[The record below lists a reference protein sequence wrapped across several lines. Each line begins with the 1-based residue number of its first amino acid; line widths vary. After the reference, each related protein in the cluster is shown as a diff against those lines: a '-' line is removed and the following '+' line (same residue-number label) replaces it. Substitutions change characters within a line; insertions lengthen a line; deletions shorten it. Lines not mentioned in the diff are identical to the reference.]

1 MSHEPGVLIV
11 DLSKYFGGTD
21 VRVLNLARAL
31 HGKRDY
37 AVAVLEGSPLHQRL
51 QAENLN
57 AAATGYRR
65 SDPRLIGFLRG
76 VMRERGF
83 KIIDTHNP
91 QSQFWGAIAAR
102 LTSGVKAIAT
112 MHSAYR
118 LEHNGSL
125 KGRLYEQVI
134 HLHRLVGGDFIAVS
148 EAVQQYLIECGVP
161 AARIHLIANA
171 IMPDES
177 ASQPLALF
185 DEFGWGDDSF
195 IVTAV
200 GRLEPVKAHS
210 VLIAAITA
218 LKDEFPQLRCAIV
231 GEGRL
236 RDELQAQIDHLH
248 AGNYI
253 RLTGFLTNVQ
263 QILYNS
269 QLFCMPSRSEGL
281 PYALLEAMSAQLPI
295 VASNVGGMATLLMH
309 EQTAYLVPPDDVG
322 ALEDAIRWMLIN
334 SDDAQQIATRA
345 HALQQERFSVDVMV
359 KETLAAYDSMLND
372 EAN

>member
-1 MSHEPGVLIV
+1 MNHEPGVLIV

-37 AVAVLEGSPLHQRL
+37 AVAVLEGSPLHDRL
-51 QAENLN
+51 KAENLN
-57 AAATGYRR
+57 TAATHYRR
-65 SDPRLIGFLRG
+65 SDPRIIGFLRG
-76 VMRERGF
+76 VMRERGLT
-83 KIIDTHNP
+83 IIDTHNP

-102 LTSGVKAIAT
+102 LTDGVRAIAT

-125 KGRLYEQVI
+125 KGRLYEQII
-134 HLHRLVGGDFIAVS
+134 HLHRLLGGDFIAVS

-161 AARIHLIANA
+161 AAQIHLIANA

-177 ASQPLALF
+177 ATQPLALF

-195 IVTAV
+195 VVTAV

-210 VLIAAITA
+210 VLIAAVTA
-218 LKDEFPQLRCAIV
+218 LKEEYPQLRCAIV
-231 GEGRL
+231 GDGRL
-236 RDELQAQIDHLH
+236 RDELQAQIDHLN
-248 AGNYI
+248 ASEYV

-269 QLFCMPSRSEGL
+269 DLFCMPSRSEGL

-295 VASNVGGMATLLMH
+295 VASDVGGMATLLMH
-309 EQTAYLVPPDDVG
+309 EQTAYLVPPDDVA
-322 ALEDAIRWMLIN
+322 ALQDAIRWILTHAG
-334 SDDAQQIATRA
+334 DARQIAARA

-359 KETLAAYDSMLND
+359 TETLTAYDSMF
-372 EAN
+372 EE